1 MLLPIGD
8 DNTDRISTPIL
19 TWLLVALNVVVF
31 VFFQGFGY
39 SSKVTYAYA
48 TVPQEIVSGRDVVTG
63 EQAFRDPVS
72 GGVYEVPGL
81 GRTPISVYL
90 TLITSMFLH
99 GGFAHLAGNMLY
111 LLIFGDNVE
120 DRMGRLGFT
129 AFYLLC
135 GVVAALAQV
144 LATLVT
150 GGDMLTP
157 MIGASG
163 AISGVLAGY
172 LRLFPRKRIRVIAL
186 RFFFTNVSA
195 TFAIGI
201 WFVFQLINGLGV
213 FGGGS
218 QAGGVA
224 YAAHIGGFVA
234 GLLLVGL
241 FAPVRRGAR

>member
-8 DNTDRISTPIL
+8 DNTDRLSTPIL
-19 TWLLVALNVVVF
+19 TWVLVALNVIVF
-31 VFFQGFGY
+31 VFCQGFGL
-39 SSKVTYAYA
+39 SASVTYAYA
-48 TVPQEIVSGRDVVTG
+48 TVPQEILSGRDVVTG
-63 EQAFRDPVS
+63 GEVFRDPIS
-72 GGVYEVPGL
+72 GRIYEVPGL
-81 GRTPISVYL
+81 GRTPVPVYL
-90 TLITSMFLH
+90 TLVTSMFLH

-120 DRMGRLGFT
+120 DRMGRLGFLL
-129 AFYLLC
+129 FYLLC
-135 GVVAALAQV
+135 GVAAALAQV
-144 LATLVT
+144 FATLLS
-150 GGDMLTP
+150 GGDLLTP
-157 MIGASG
+157 MVGASG

-186 RFFFTNVSA
+186 RFFFTHVSA
-195 TFAIGI
+195 SFAIGI
-201 WFVFQLINGLGV
+201 WFVFQLINGLGL

-241 FAPVRRGAR
+241 FAPVRRRAR